1 MRANRI
7 ISTVALNPFLIDAQ
21 QILGKL
27 LLSRK
32 LQGLARARAE
42 VDYPKPELSFSADYF
57 AADLTLNI
65 GLSGRTLLF
74 PKR

>member
-32 LQGLARARAE
+32 LQGLARRCGVMKMIQFEWLE
-42 VDYPKPELSFSADYF
+42 VMAQ
-57 AADLTLNI
+57 
-65 GLSGRTLLF
+65 
-74 PKR
+74 